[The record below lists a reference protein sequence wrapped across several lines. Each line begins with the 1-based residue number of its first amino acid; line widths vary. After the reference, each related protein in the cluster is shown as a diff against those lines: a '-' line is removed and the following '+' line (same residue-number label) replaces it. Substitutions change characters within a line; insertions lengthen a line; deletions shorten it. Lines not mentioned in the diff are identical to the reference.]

1 MKAGQAFIVHPEGA
15 DPELAQELAESV
27 AFFHDTL
34 LRLRGG
40 QRFWAMRARYFGSGP
55 ELRTHA
61 LNKVV
66 ELRVLGDITER
77 LRDEALAR
85 LKATSAYAACW
96 EYRN

>member
-1 MKAGQAFIVHPEGA
+1 MKAGQTFIVHAEGP
-15 DPELAQELAESV
+15 DSELVRELAGSV

-40 QRFWAMRARYFGSGP
+40 QRFWTMRARYFGSGP
-55 ELRTHA
+55 ELRTRA
-61 LNKVV
+61 LNKAA
-66 ELRVLGDITER
+66 ELRALGNITER

-85 LKATSAYAACW
+85 LKATSAYAAGW